1 MMSTADART
10 RTVDASGAGSNRDAP
25 MTVDQ
30 AKALLRGVKRKDK
43 DKKGEKK
50 KHGKK
55 EKKEKHGKK
64 DKKHGKKRRRRD
76 GSGSDSDS
84 SDDSDSD
91 DRGAG
96 KQRRWG
102 GNNGVG
108 DGGGKKK
115 MEKTQWGST
124 PDATV
129 EIPTI
134 TEDDYYLKN
143 KEFSMWLQHTHN
155 PPVSTSDVHRGC
167 AYAHG
172 GCLGRWFK
180 PRCADD
186 GGPSQ
191 GFVARGETERQGQKR

>member
-10 RTVDASGAGSNRDAP
+10 RTVGASGAGSNRDAP

-64 DKKHGKKRRRRD
+64 DKKHGKKQRRRD

-143 KEFSMWLQHTHN
+143 KEFSMWLQHTHKTYFTDLLAADARVRFGEFVN
-155 PPVSTSDVHRGC
+155 VWNERGLPGTF
-167 AYAHG
+167 YE
-172 GCLGRWFK
+172 
-180 PRCADD
+180 D
-186 GGPSQ
+186 GGIDLS
-191 GFVARGETERQGQKR
+191 GRR